1 MRGLNSNSRYSIITV
16 VVLFSLF
23 MMQSLVLAKSK
34 VIIAKIK
41 DNKGV
46 IDTVKNLKANYTAG
60 GMWMGNRPE
69 RTTGSMVFVYFE
81 KDGRTTYE
89 NKIEISFSKMTSLK
103 YIPKEKKK
111 YLQKY
116 IIKKKDGLTIII
128 DNKSYVEKDKTGKLI
143 KSITINGYSQKT
155 GESQGQSITL
165 NGLKG
170 TVEKDGRK
178 GKYFIPI
185 SEVREIIFE

>member
-111 YLQKY
+111 YLKKY
-116 IIKKKDGLTIII
+116 IIKKKNGLTIII
-128 DNKSYVEKDKTGKLI
+128 DKKSYVEKDKTGKLI

-170 TVEKDGRK
+170 AVEKNGRK

-185 SEVREIIFE
+185 REVSEIIFE